1 MATNKHFLDYAGL
14 ATLWSIITNRFADKS
29 AAVNKLTLKTSTDG
43 KTQTIVGTM
52 VDSTATPTEVVLP
65 NASQEHA
72 GLMSIEHFAAVRDL
86 QTNIDKFAPFAGLQL
101 GSASDKNEVSL
112 AGRKATIGLEYQTER
127 ASNGTVNKAYI
138 ALLDPMYPKTG
149 HWVETTKE
157 VYDTAES
164 KTSFQAV
171 KVGDTGTYK
180 YYMWTN
186 SEIGASNPT
195 PAGVAGP
202 VNALGEPIYNQP
214 ISKIDV
220 TELVKTGLLTNSD
233 VVINPEGLA
242 TGTYLKLTF
251 NATNDKGD
259 LIPQDQYINV
269 TDLVEIYEAGE
280 GIAITEITG
289 TEMKDDVRTGKI
301 NVLAATDTTLGA
313 FKTGYKVADGGN
325 AKTYAVQLD
334 ATNKAY
340 VAVPWNETTVNVS
353 TPAAN
358 DADKGIY
365 ALDQDGKSYLVVT
378 DNSETSTS
386 ENDGSKTTKYNFS
399 VTVGEGIRN
408 AEALA
413 RTGVQQIAVNNTY
426 AEGDT
431 QAKGTDFLVVSAP
444 ENLGGK
450 GTKVTV
456 DLTTSAKDSLA
467 LADSAVQEVK
477 VANYTDGDRAAA
489 TGSNDIVITPTDDA
503 DKKGKKGYT
512 IALGDRTKNSL
523 NLADSAVQEINMM
536 GTTLTKT
543 SKAYTAEQATLAM
556 SLGSAANVNI
566 TNDSEFK
573 AESLTSN
580 VAGPGDASTPRKT
593 VATAEAVKTYVD
605 AVAASTKTAYENLI
619 TSTVQSLDSDIT
631 ADKSGG
637 TSHAQEVDAQQV
649 FTKIVITDGKLDAT
663 ASTKAYL
670 TISDITDFRSLTED
684 EIYKICGATKPTPTP
699 EV

>member
-14 ATLWSIITNRFADKS
+14 STLWSIITNRFADKS

-52 VDSTATPTEVVLP
+52 VDAKATPTEVVLP

-149 HWVETTKE
+149 HWVETTKD
-157 VYDTAES
+157 VYDAADS

-242 TGTYLKLTF
+242 AGTYLKLTF

-313 FKTGYKVADGGN
+313 FKTGYKVAEGGN

-358 DADKGIY
+358 DAEKGIY

-386 ENDGSKTTKYNFS
+386 ENDGSTTTKYNFS

-431 QAKGTDFLVVSAP
+431 QAKGTDFLVVSTP

-477 VANYTDGDRAAA
+477 VANYADGDRAAA

-523 NLADSAVQEINMM
+523 NLADSAVQSFNMM
-536 GTTLTKT
+536 GTTISQTN
-543 SKAYTAEQATLAM
+543 AQYTAAEATLAM
-556 SLGSAANVNI
+556 SLGTAANVNI
-566 TNDSEFK
+566 TEDGEFK
-573 AESLTSN
+573 ATSLTSN
-580 VAGPGDASTPRKT
+580 VAGPNDASNPRKT

-605 AVAASTKTAYENLI
+605 NTAAATKTAYEGLI
-619 TSTVQSLDSDIT
+619 QTTIEGLDSDIT
-631 ADKSGG
+631 ADKTGG

-649 FTKIVITDGKLDAT
+649 FTKIVITDGKLNAT

-670 TISDITDFRSLTED
+670 TISDITDFRPFTED
-684 EIYKICGATKPTPTP
+684 EIYAICGATKPTPAP
-699 EV
+699 AE